1 MKDKNLDKILKP
13 LRDFD
18 PQAKPNWDAFIAENE
33 SQIVS
38 NGKIPENEAGRSILS
53 NKTLRYAGT
62 FAAAVVAL
70 FIAWY
75 FTGTSLDTAT
85 PQVLPETQDIEVT
98 GDQQDKA
105 PEAIEKIGIDK
116 IEINQPEVEI
126 QPNLQDDAKA
136 LKMQIIETGQKENSE
151 LPEIIN
157 DNPIIKPAS
166 SPTVIIK
173 DTVFMKK
180 TIYIT
185 DTVKRK

>member
-1 MKDKNLDKILKP
+1 MKDKNLDKILKQ
-13 LRDFD
+13 LGDFD
-18 PQAKPNWDAFIAENE
+18 PQAKPDWDAFIADNE
-33 SQIVS
+33 SQISRNENTPGNGAGKSIAS
-38 NGKIPENEAGRSILS
+38 NR
-53 NKTLRYAGT
+53 TLRYAGI

-70 FIAWY
+70 FMTWY

-85 PQVLPETQDIEVT
+85 QQVLPETQDVEVT

-126 QPNLQDDAKA
+126 QPNLKDDAKA
-136 LKMQIIETGQKENSE
+136 LKMQIIETGQIENAE

-157 DNPIIKPAS
+157 DKPAIKPAS

-180 TIYIT
+180 TIYVT